1 MIPRNRREIRTD
13 ILRENMEKIRAK
25 VPAGVKVLAVVKADG
40 YGHGAAETAEAAID
54 ASGVL
59 ISFETSSSLRNILCS
74 PSMNLSSIFRS
85 SLSVEMTSAAFLTST
100 PFLKALIPTVR

>member
-40 YGHGAAETAEAAID
+40 YGHGAAETSRAAL
-54 ASGVL
+54 SGRMK
-59 ISFETSSSLRNILCS
+59 S
-74 PSMNLSSIFRS
+74 
-85 SLSVEMTSAAFLTST
+85 
-100 PFLKALIPTVR
+100 